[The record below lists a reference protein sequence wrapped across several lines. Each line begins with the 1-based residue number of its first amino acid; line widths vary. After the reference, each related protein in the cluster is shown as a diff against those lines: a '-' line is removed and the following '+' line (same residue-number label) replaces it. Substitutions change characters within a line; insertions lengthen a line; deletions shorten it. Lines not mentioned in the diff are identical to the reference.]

1 MKTMEVKNIYGQ
13 SKVVILNVGQ
23 EDVDG
28 LLINWDFDDS
38 GKKVYM
44 EKDFVSSVMNYLPE
58 YSMGYDTDGTQQ
70 TRIIGYLREVAN
82 GVIKIKRINEIRQ
95 YLDQKI
101 PHDQWDPD
109 ILKTYRTKG
118 VFSELIL
125 HFILRDFKHT
135 IPLISK
141 VYFKD
146 SNAIEAHGFDAVHVS
161 DDILWLGETK
171 FYNNGEGGIKAL
183 VNDLNNHFKK
193 DFSSEERDNF
203 SYFSG

>member
-1 MKTMEVKNIYGQ
+1 MEVKNTYGE

-28 LLINWDFDDS
+28 LLINWDVDDS
-38 GKKVYM
+38 GKRVYM
-44 EKDFVSSVMNYLPE
+44 EKDFVGSVMDYLPE

-70 TRIIGYLREVAN
+70 TKIRGYLREAAN
-82 GVIKIKRINEIRQ
+82 GAIKIKRINEIKQ
-95 YLDQKI
+95 YLDQET
-101 PHDQWDPD
+101 PYDQWDSET
-109 ILKTYRTKG
+109 LKVYRTKG

-146 SNAIEAHGFDAVHVS
+146 SNAIE
-161 DDILWLGETK
+161 
-171 FYNNGEGGIKAL
+171 NNC
-183 VNDLNNHFKK
+183 
-193 DFSSEERDNF
+193 
-203 SYFSG
+203 